1 MRLDSLFSKRFLA
14 LLLCVV
20 LYGLFF
26 LQKTNLMASDLG
38 RHIANG
44 RIILAEKKVFST
56 NLYSLTEAERFTP
69 NHHWLFGVIAAVG
82 ERAGGFS
89 ALTLITAFFYT
100 ASVGLMVYSSA
111 QKHRSL
117 WVLAAS
123 LLVLPSITVRSEVR
137 PEAFSLFF
145 AGALFLLMERWIH
158 NKISSLHMALFAF
171 LITALWVNIHIFFI
185 LSIAIL
191 GSFLLQLVATKQFK
205 KLPAYASVCAA
216 AGLGMLVN
224 PLGLTGALYP
234 FRIFTEYEYP
244 VAENQTLFF
253 LLDRFPNMHYYYTAG
268 VIIIL
273 GLVLVACLARYRKMC
288 VNNLALITLTFFFGL
303 ATLKLIRFENFAA
316 LFCIPL
322 FALVFEKTAV
332 EFKKQWQALTEKDV
346 FVMLGSLVSVGV
358 VIAALGSGLFV
369 PFSSGFGLGL
379 YPGSSQAGEFLRT
392 LNVHGPLFNNF
403 DAGSYLIYYLYPQ
416 HKVFVDNRAEAY
428 SAEHLQLY
436 KKAQEDEDTW
446 QQLNQQYNFGAIVYY
461 RHENT
466 GWGQKF
472 MVNRVQDAGWVP
484 IFVDDFAL
492 ILVRAIPEHA
502 EMIQKYK
509 LPANIF
515 QLPDTQ

>member
-1 MRLDSLFSKRFLA
+1 MRLDSFFSKRFLA

-44 RIILAEKKVFST
+44 KVILAEKKVFSI

-69 NHHWLFGVIAAVG
+69 NHHWLFGVIAAMG
-82 ERAGGFS
+82 EQMGGFS

-111 QKHRSL
+111 RKHQNL

-123 LLVLPSITVRSEVR
+123 VLVLPSITARSEVR

-158 NKISSLHMALFAF
+158 SKFPSLYMAFFAF
-171 LITALWVNIHIFFI
+171 FITALWVNIHIFFI

-234 FRIFTEYEYP
+234 FHIFTEYEYP

-253 LLDRFPNMHYYYTAG
+253 LLDRFPNLHYYYTAG

-273 GLVLVACLARYRKMC
+273 GLVLVTCVARYRKMC

-322 FALVFEKTAV
+322 FALVFEKISMD
-332 EFKKQWQALTEKDV
+332 FKKQWRALTEKDM
-346 FVMLGSLVSVGV
+346 FVMLSSLVGLGV
-358 VIAALGSGLFV
+358 AMAVLGSGLFI
-369 PFSSGFGLGL
+369 PFSNGFGLGL
-379 YPGSSQAGEFLRT
+379 YQGSSQAGEFLRM

-436 KKAQEDEDTW
+436 KKAQGDEATW
-446 QQLNQQYNFGAIVYY
+446 QRLDAQYRFGMIVFY
-461 RHENT
+461 RQENT
-466 GWGQKF
+466 EWGQKF
-472 MVNRVQDAGWVP
+472 MIDRIKDTTWAP

-492 ILVRAIPEHA
+492 IFVRDIPEHA
-502 EMIQKYK
+502 EIIEKYK

-515 QLPDTQ
+515 QLPDA